1 MSAQKESKDL
11 LSELQMLKKV
21 LGEED
26 AAADSLQDIPV
37 LNDLFEAGKIET
49 PLKAVSQPEMPTA
62 AMASPTTVSQKA
74 DDGDSNPLLDLIR
87 RERLVD
93 ELVED
98 IMPIVKNR
106 LRLRIRE
113 MIKEESGK

>member
-1 MSAQKESKDL
+1 MSAQNESKDL
-11 LSELQMLKKV
+11 LTELQMLKKV
-21 LGEED
+21 LGSDD
-26 AAADSLQDIPV
+26 ATADAFQDIPV
-37 LNDLFEAGKIET
+37 LNDLFESGKET
-49 PLKAVSQPEMPTA
+49 NLKAVKEPEIPTVGIA
-62 AMASPTTVSQKA
+62 APTTVSQKA
-74 DDGDSNPLLDLIR
+74 DDGESNPLLDLIR

-113 MIKEESGK
+113 MIKEETGK